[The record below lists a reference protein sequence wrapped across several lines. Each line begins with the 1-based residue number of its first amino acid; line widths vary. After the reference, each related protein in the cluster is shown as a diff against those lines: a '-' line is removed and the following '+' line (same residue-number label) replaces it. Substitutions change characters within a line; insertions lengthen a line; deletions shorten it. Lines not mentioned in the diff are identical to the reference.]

1 MNNGEQDMSLKA
13 KPYQM
18 NSLPAAD
25 WETKTCGVCCCCC
38 CGNREGTQP
47 SWEKLLLD
55 IPELCSC
62 CGFTLQ
68 ILGGSDADVVL
79 VLKDDVV

>member
-1 MNNGEQDMSLKA
+1 MQINIRELTFFCNRDHDT
-13 KPYQM
+13 
-18 NSLPAAD
+18 SLPAAD
-25 WETKTCGVCCCCC
+25 WETKTCGVCCC

-68 ILGGSDADVVL
+68 MLGGSDADVVL